1 MTEIRPSPHIGR
13 SARGVFARRAFHPGD
28 VIEIAPVILIPN
40 TQRTLIRQT
49 VLENYVFDW
58 GGGSTAVA
66 LGYGSLYNHAYDPNA
81 HYYQDID
88 RKTLEFSAIRGIAE
102 GDEITVNYNGSSES
116 SLPMWFDVKDR
127 D

>member
-1 MTEIRPSPHIGR
+1 MTEIKSSHHIGR
-13 SARGVFARRAFHPGD
+13 RARGVFARRTFRSGD

-40 TQRTLIRQT
+40 TQRALIRQT

-58 GGGSTAVA
+58 GGGCTAVA

-81 HYYQDID
+81 HYCQDID

-116 SLPMWFDVKDR
+116 SLAMWFDVKDR

>member
-1 MTEIRPSPHIGR
+1 MTEIRSSPHIGR
-13 SARGVFARRAFHPGD
+13 NARGVFARRAFHPGD
-28 VIEIAPVILIPN
+28 VVEIAPVILIPN

-58 GGGSTAVA
+58 GGGSTALA

-81 HYYQDID
+81 YYYQDID

-102 GDEITVNYNGSSES
+102 GDEINVNYNGSSES

>member
-13 SARGVFARRAFHPGD
+13 SARGGFARRAFHPGD

-116 SLPMWFDVKDR
+116 SLSMWFDV
-127 D
+127 

>member
-1 MTEIRPSPHIGR
+1 MTEIKSSPHIGR
-13 SARGVFARRAFHPGD
+13 SARGVFARRTFHPGD

-40 TQRTLIRQT
+40 TQRALIRQT

-81 HYYQDID
+81 HYCQDID
-88 RKTLEFSAIRGIAE
+88 RKTLEFSAIRDIAA

-116 SLPMWFDVKDR
+116 SLSMWFEVKDR

>member
-1 MTEIRPSPHIGR
+1 MTEIKSSPHIGR
-13 SARGVFARRAFHPGD
+13 SARGVFARRAFRPGD
-28 VIEIAPVILIPN
+28 VIEITPVILIPN
-40 TQRTLIRQT
+40 TQRALIRQT

-81 HYYQDID
+81 HYCQDID
-88 RKTLEFSAIRGIAE
+88 RKTLEFSAIRDIAA

-116 SLPMWFDVKDR
+116 SLPMWFLSLIHI
-127 D
+127 